1 MDCTINNDNGRRIM
15 HSVLYDKKQIFKGTK
30 NECFIFLLRH
40 QGNSVYHACKY
51 EGYEIV
57 ETKTKGEQY
66 AKS

>member
-1 MDCTINNDNGRRIM
+1 M